1 MGDRCLLAEGHGGMG
16 ALRKEHVSRALMS
29 EKEFIKGMALVRSA
43 L

>member
-29 EKEFIKGMALVRSA
+29 EEFTEGMALARSA